1 MEMTEALKTMETLE
15 GIQGEEVVNN
25 FEAEIK
31 KLIPT
36 AGTLT
41 LSEREREILYRPIDE
56 TRVEIRPD
64 GLIFLP
70 WTEYQTRL
78 KDVFGLSWML
88 LPVGMPKQ
96 HGDLIL
102 WTFYLA
108 IRGKLC
114 GCGIGEQQYRAN
126 NAQMSWGDA
135 VEGAKSNALTRLC
148 KSIGLFTDLWRP
160 AFVNEWK
167 ERYAEKY
174 WDVQKGKFLWR
185 KNPIESVHV
194 QHTETGT
201 SGRFPYGEAYE
212 RFSRQPERYTQTGEE
227 AKPSGNGRVSQGD
240 LMEKIQNTATLED
253 LKDVWRTYYHYLEAF
268 SPEDKDNIL
277 VAKDRR
283 KQEFIA
289 KNERGFFNGRK

>member
-1 MEMTEALKTMETLE
+1 
-15 GIQGEEVVNN
+15 
-25 FEAEIK
+25 
-31 KLIPT
+31 
-36 AGTLT
+36 
-41 LSEREREILYRPIDE
+41 
-56 TRVEIRPD
+56 
-64 GLIFLP
+64 
-70 WTEYQTRL
+70 
-78 KDVFGLSWML
+78 ML